1 MNFNISWGL
10 DHIFVRVPI
19 SDPLLGRQVTD
30 FLPTSSH
37 QLAVTRVC
45 PLSSMWQKAAEWRE
59 AALGERSAR
68 TWRSCLARSRN
79 HVMVQNQ
86 AGNNPLRW
94 DKCDSVPAPH
104 GGKGN
109 LLAPDSWNLN
119 FLLIKIFQ
127 SNLLLLKS
135 ETFPRKSI
143 RVQLLEIF
151 ILLLSSEM
159 AGSVTPGSSKVCPT
173 SSSPPPRR
181 SLCPLRRSPS
191 CSELSDLPTRS
202 RSPST
207 R

>member
-1 MNFNISWGL
+1 
-10 DHIFVRVPI
+10 
-19 SDPLLGRQVTD
+19 
-30 FLPTSSH
+30 
-37 QLAVTRVC
+37 
-45 PLSSMWQKAAEWRE
+45 MWQKAAEWRE

-104 GGKGN
+104 GGK
-109 LLAPDSWNLN
+109 
-119 FLLIKIFQ
+119 
-127 SNLLLLKS
+127 
-135 ETFPRKSI
+135 
-143 RVQLLEIF
+143 
-151 ILLLSSEM
+151 EM

-207 R
+207 RCPGLTWQIAWWSPACLLHLQTQVVQELHQGLHLRSQLCQLGDQVRCCQYFLDNITTQPNPTQQRVFQTCRHSLPEICRT